1 MSDKGKAF
9 DRAFS
14 QEDDTLALLK
24 RILTAFDLDI
34 YQEGNPVAGTVYT
47 VRLWKE
53 GETVIECHGT
63 DLEDV
68 LKDADRNAA
77 AIANYG

>member
-1 MSDKGKAF
+1 MSDKAQAF

-14 QEDDTLALLK
+14 GDDDTLALLK

-47 VRLWKE
+47 VRLWEE
-53 GETVIECHGT
+53 GETIVECHGT